1 MIVKRK
7 VGRLIKGERAKPLL
21 TVSCSDED
29 TSYHVITSP
38 FHPKS
43 LLTLST
49 VLVKLGKKEPGHINY
64 RDSKLTRILKPS
76 LSGNA
81 RMAAI
86 CCITPLM
93 QFQEE
98 SKSTLDF
105 ASRTMLVTTNA
116 SRNETVE
123 YDDNLVGHFEKEI
136 ERLKT
141 ETANA
146 EKGQQKLA
154 FSLQESTEQVLCL
167 MASIEI
173 EKNKVSNLEKQNYE
187 FMMQVEELTLLN
199 EELKAAETTK
209 SICAENTLLK
219 TMEDLKAQNE
229 YLQKKIEQLVEE
241 KSQLEFRLMR
251 EVNKAE
257 KRKDAAL
264 EKRKRFKNRLGDMK
278 ARLREDIAGAAPH
291 PVVID

>member
-1 MIVKRK
+1 M
-7 VGRLIKGERAKPLL
+7 
-21 TVSCSDED
+21 
-29 TSYHVITSP
+29 
-38 FHPKS
+38 
-43 LLTLST
+43 
-49 VLVKLGKKEPGHINY
+49 KLGKKESGHINY

-81 RMAAI
+81 RMSAI
-86 CCITPLM
+86 CCISPLA

-105 ASRTMLVTTNA
+105 ASRTMMVTTNA

-123 YDDNLVGHFEKEI
+123 YDDLVVGEFEKEI
-136 ERLKT
+136 ERLRT
-141 ETANA
+141 ENANA

-154 FSLQESTEQVLCL
+154 VSLQESAEQIVCL

-173 EKNKVSNLEKQNYE
+173 EKSKVANLEKQNYD

-199 EELKAAETTK
+199 EELQASEQKK
-209 SICAENTLLK
+209 SSFSDNGLLK
-219 TMEDLKAQNE
+219 SVEDLKSRNE
-229 YLQKKIEQLVEE
+229 HLEQRVGQLAEE

-251 EVNKAE
+251 EMKKAE

-264 EKRKRFKNRLGDMK
+264 EKRKRFKSKLGDMK
-278 ARLREDIAGAAPH
+278 AKLRDDITGTVSHHIQLAG
-291 PVVID
+291 

>member
-1 MIVKRK
+1 
-7 VGRLIKGERAKPLL
+7 VGRSIKGENEVALVMNCILL
-21 TVSCSDED
+21 VASTYNFIVN
-29 TSYHVITSP
+29 I
-38 FHPKS
+38 S

-49 VLVKLGKKEPGHINY
+49 VLVKLSKKDPGHINY

-76 LSGNA
+76 LSGQA

-86 CCITPLM
+86 CCISPVV
-93 QFQEE
+93 QFQDE

-116 SRNETVE
+116 SKNQTVE
-123 YDDNLVGHFEKEI
+123 YDDAVVGEFEKEI

-154 FSLQESTEQVLCL
+154 ISLQESAEQIVHL
-167 MASIEI
+167 MATIE
-173 EKNKVSNLEKQNYE
+173 LEKSKVADLERQNYD
-187 FMMQVEELTLLN
+187 FMMQVEELTLIN
-199 EELKAAETTK
+199 EELKAIEQTQSPSSDVA
-209 SICAENTLLK
+209 LLK
-219 TMEDLKAQNE
+219 SVEDLKSHNDHLA
-229 YLQKKIEQLVEE
+229 KRIGQLVEE

-251 EVNKAE
+251 EMKKSE

-264 EKRKRFKNRLGDMK
+264 EKRKLFKNKLGDMK
-278 ARLREDIAGAAPH
+278 ARLRDDVTGGH
-291 PVVID
+291 PVQM